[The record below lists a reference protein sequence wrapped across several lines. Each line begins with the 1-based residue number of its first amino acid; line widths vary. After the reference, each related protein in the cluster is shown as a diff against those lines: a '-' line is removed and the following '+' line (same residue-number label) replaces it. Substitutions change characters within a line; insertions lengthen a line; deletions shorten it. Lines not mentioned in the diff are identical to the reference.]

1 MNKNSSGFRVVK
13 HFDTAVQLIVR
24 TIVGTI
30 FGVAGA
36 FLGSLVNAALI
47 PPTASDDVLLS
58 IARISVIGVMAAL
71 IAQIGWIKI
80 VDSWIQS
87 MLMWIGAFMSSAICT
102 WLALII
108 ASALLDNPDLY
119 MLNRDIA
126 GIGLLGGAIG
136 CNLVPLAIAAYF
148 ARRGEL

>member
-1 MNKNSSGFRVVK
+1 MNKNSSSFRVVK
-13 HFDTAVQLIVR
+13 HFDNAVQLIVR

-30 FGVAGA
+30 FGIAGA
-36 FLGSLVNAALI
+36 FLGSLINAAVI

-58 IARISVIGVMAAL
+58 MARISVIGAMAAL

-80 VDSWIQS
+80 ANSWIQS
-87 MLMWIGAFMSSAICT
+87 VLMWVGACISGTAST
-102 WLALII
+102 WLALTL

-126 GIGLLGGAIG
+126 GIGLLGGAVG
-136 CNLVPLAIAAYF
+136 CNLVPLAIATCF